1 MTDQRTH
8 EQWTRPTQT
17 LERAGP
23 DRTEPEPS
31 TQDSVTG
38 DPAAH
43 AASEHA
49 VDGSVWADH
58 ADLEQAD
65 PEQTVGVAPM
75 PDAGP
80 GPDPQPAEQH
90 DGVAVAAGP
99 GGPVDGIN
107 EEGDVTGG
115 QAPTVPASVDD
126 AAAPDVAGSGE
137 LLPGDVPTEPV
148 ALFDGAA
155 AEGFRDRWQ
164 QLQLRFIDDPHTV
177 AAQAG
182 ALADEMVS
190 ALRHAVDQHRTTLED
205 WQSDDGVDTHFGD
218 TERLRVAVRRYRDFV
233 DRLLAM

>member
-1 MTDQRTH
+1 MTDQSTH

-17 LERAGP
+17 LERADP
-23 DRTEPEPS
+23 ERTEPEPS
-31 TQDSVTG
+31 TQDSVAD
-38 DPAAH
+38 DPVAH
-43 AASEHA
+43 AAAEHA

-58 ADLEQAD
+58 ADLEQAN

-80 GPDPQPAEQH
+80 SPDPQPAEQH

-99 GGPVDGIN
+99 GGLVDDIN
-107 EEGDVTGG
+107 EEGEVTGG
-115 QAPTVPASVDD
+115 KAPTVPASVDD

-155 AEGFRDRWQ
+155 MQGFRDRWQ

-182 ALADEMVS
+182 ALADEMVT
-190 ALRHAVDQHRTTLED
+190 ALRHAVDQHRAGLED
-205 WQSDDGVDTHFGD
+205 WQSDDGVDAHFGD

-233 DRLLAM
+233 DRLLVM